1 MKVILTKDVAKVGK
15 RGEIK
20 DVSDGYAKN
29 LLLAKGLAV
38 IVTSQIQSKL
48 VKESKEASAKIA
60 RENEK
65 LKNLKTEL
73 EKRTFRLQVKVG
85 DKGQIFGGVHEKE
98 IANAVNAKLNSSLEK
113 SQFVVPH
120 GLKDL
125 GLHEITVKLGGGQTA
140 KIKINLES

>member
-60 RENEK
+60 REKEK
-65 LKNLKTEL
+65 
-73 EKRTFRLQVKVG
+73 
-85 DKGQIFGGVHEKE
+85 
-98 IANAVNAKLNSSLEK
+98 IACK
-113 SQFVVPH
+113 
-120 GLKDL
+120 
-125 GLHEITVKLGGGQTA
+125 
-140 KIKINLES
+140 